1 MSLLLTRRVGERVI
15 IGNDI
20 EVTVMSV
27 NGGQVRLGI
36 MAPREMR
43 VDREEV
49 RARIVA
55 ENRQKTALCA

>member
-20 EVTVMSV
+20 EVTVMAV

-36 MAPREMR
+36 MAPRAMR

-55 ENRQKTALCA
+55 ESRQKDVACA

>member
-20 EVTVMSV
+20 EVTVMAV

-36 MAPREMR
+36 EAPRAMR

-49 RARIVA
+49 RAKINE
-55 ENRQKTALCA
+55 ENRQKGIAA